1 MARPPARGPIR
12 QHNIPI
18 VEPSATSAFVAP
30 ISARSAP
37 QVARSVSKIGTLSAR
52 RHDAERARPK
62 TRYQKS
68 ASETEARDGDNEA
81 QSETRRPGG
90 IQRMPAFRADFREPP
105 ADNGGDRTGWLGRQD
120 SNLGMAESK
129 SAALPLGYA
138 PSQGP
143 QSRPDDSDEGRT
155 DQRPLRL
162 RAPGA
167 RGYISASGKYR
178 SVAQPGSAPRS
189 GRGGRRF
196 KSCHSDQ

>member
-105 ADNGGDRTGWLGRQD
+105 ADNGADRTGWLTTPVLIGPVSHLKFPANREINREFRGFGPNSVILPSTQPAT
-120 SNLGMAESK
+120 SMA
-129 SAALPLGYA
+129 
-138 PSQGP
+138 
-143 QSRPDDSDEGRT
+143 
-155 DQRPLRL
+155 
-162 RAPGA
+162 
-167 RGYISASGKYR
+167 
-178 SVAQPGSAPRS
+178 
-189 GRGGRRF
+189 
-196 KSCHSDQ
+196 

>member
-1 MARPPARGPIR
+1 MPPPSPGAAAPAPR
-12 QHNIPI
+12 QPAN
-18 VEPSATSAFVAP
+18 
-30 ISARSAP
+30 
-37 QVARSVSKIGTLSAR
+37 AR
-52 RHDAERARPK
+52 RLEFRNKGQNPLQNGHRRTSRAPAEPLPRNQNR
-62 TRYQKS
+62 
-68 ASETEARDGDNEA
+68 
-81 QSETRRPGG
+81 
-90 IQRMPAFRADFREPP
+90 
-105 ADNGGDRTGWLGRQD
+105 WLGRQD

-143 QSRPDDSDEGRT
+143 RSRPDDSDEGRT